1 MTADTLPT
9 LVDTSAWIEFLR
21 GTGSPAN
28 IAVRELLAG
37 SEATAT
43 TTTESV
49 VMEVLA
55 GARDAA
61 HLDRLRR
68 LMLTCTVVAIE
79 GLADFEEAASLY
91 RTCRGAGETVRS
103 LADCL
108 VAAVAIRADLR
119 VLHADRDYATIAR
132 HSALRIAAL

>member
-1 MTADTLPT
+1 MT

-21 GTGSPAN
+21 ATGSPAN

-37 SEATAT
+37 SETAAT
-43 TTTESV
+43 TEIV

-68 LMLTCTVVAIE
+68 LMRGCTLVAVE
-79 GLADFEEAASLY
+79 GLADFEDAAALH
-91 RTCRGAGETVRS
+91 RTCRRAGETVRS
-103 LADCL
+103 LLDCL
-108 VAAVAIRADLR
+108 VAAIAIRADLP
-119 VLHADRDYATIAR
+119 VLHADRDYAVIAR
-132 HSALRIAAL
+132 HSALRLAGA